1 MTCAPCKVMMLQVAK
16 LLESLPTQDDPLRG
30 EIRRVKEMMI
40 LVGYHIGNQE
50 LDSGRTRYKEE
61 A

>member
-16 LLESLPTQDDPLRG
+16 LLESLPAQEEPLKS

-40 LVGYHIGNQE
+40 LAGYHIAHQE
-50 LDSGRTRYKEE
+50 LGKVTRREYGDG
-61 A
+61 